1 LVISPRT
8 SAIIR
13 IYTKGAKVAETVKKV
28 KTVTKRRKSRKVVKD
43 VTFDISEI
51 STAINQIS
59 IKSGK
64 VAIIFQGNQTEYLY
78 DYSENLSEFVKEI
91 EKFVKEQHISL
102 GKKFNELVRSGTLAQ
117 IKD

>member
-1 LVISPRT
+1 MVISPKT

-28 KTVTKRRKSRKVVKD
+28 KTATKRRKSRKVVKD

-51 STAINQIS
+51 STAINQIQ
-59 IKSGK
+59 IKDQK
-64 VAIIFQGNQTEYLY
+64 VGVIFQGSQTEYFY
-78 DYSENLSEFVKEI
+78 NYTENLSEFVKEI

-102 GKKFNELVRSGTLAQ
+102 GKKFNELVRSGTLSQ
-117 IKD
+117 IV